1 MFLLRNDL
9 ILLNIPRCASYS
21 TENSIIKSNIE
32 YQYAST
38 IDKKIVSYNSTN
50 LDDFY
55 KNTIHLPHGHFRLND
70 CYRLF
75 GRKDTISITRDYF
88 DRFLSSLTFFYE
100 LINYQNDILDV
111 NIIDIEFI
119 KKTFNSNFVYII
131 ENQPKELKTLLINLF
146 GIDDTNLNIQL
157 SKSLLIFNSIRWWQS
172 NEIVKYEFDINE
184 LNKFKE
190 FIENKYNTEITIPH
204 ENKSNKNIIFPNLII
219 NDGLKSYI
227 WETFE
232 KKYHTKTIF

>member
-1 MFLLRNDL
+1 
-9 ILLNIPRCASYS
+9 
-21 TENSIIKSNIE
+21 
-32 YQYAST
+32 
-38 IDKKIVSYNSTN
+38 
-50 LDDFY
+50 
-55 KNTIHLPHGHFRLND
+55 
-70 CYRLF
+70 
-75 GRKDTISITRDYF
+75 
-88 DRFLSSLTFFYE
+88 
-100 LINYQNDILDV
+100 LINYENDILDV

-190 FIENKYNTEITIPH
+190 FIENKYNTEITISH
-204 ENKSNKNIIFPNLII
+204 ENKSNKNIMFPNLIL
-219 NDGLKSYI
+219 NDELKSYI
-227 WETFE
+227 WKTFE